1 MWWSYFASWIINI
14 FISQN
19 FVCYNNLFNPVI
31 KRVNFFYGKECSL
44 TCLLLWRGLA
54 YITQDK
60 WNKLAAS
67 ENSGLLQYF
76 TIIRQV
82 FIMLCSGTTY
92 VLPAL
97 KGNLVMTVYRHC
109 PAATLSNLVNQA
121 EQSNSTI
128 YTLRQQILFVLLDDV
143 CWRNFSKRK
152 NTAPNPWTLSN
163 GNCVFCLLWH
173 IVAMCYLV
181 IYLGPVPRHSHFREQ
196 VERPYQTDTHFVT
209 FLKSTLF
216 QSFIPKF
223 MWGFVW

>member
-1 MWWSYFASWIINI
+1 MANFGASEGWSNDIRIGWKLVSRQDLAQTSPWSLRRFSKKKMARPIRHVMKLVCQLDNCSSTYSYHKIL
-14 FISQN
+14 
-19 FVCYNNLFNPVI
+19 VCYNSLFNPEM
-31 KRVNFFYGKECSL
+31 KRVNFFFGKQCSL

-82 FIMLCSGTTY
+82 FIMLYSGTTH

-128 YTLRQQILFVLLDDV
+128 
-143 CWRNFSKRK
+143 
-152 NTAPNPWTLSN
+152 
-163 GNCVFCLLWH
+163 
-173 IVAMCYLV
+173 
-181 IYLGPVPRHSHFREQ
+181 
-196 VERPYQTDTHFVT
+196 
-209 FLKSTLF
+209 
-216 QSFIPKF
+216 
-223 MWGFVW
+223 